1 MHPNIDSLGL
11 LILKITQIIPSD
23 IQQIT
28 NHKSYSYTGVII
40 WNALAKII
48 KSLKN
53 LRIVK

>member
-23 IQQIT
+23 LQQIT
-28 NHKSYSYTGVII
+28 NYKSYPYTGVII

-48 KSLKN
+48 KSLEN